1 MFGFFVALLAQISA
15 APARDSGE
23 VCQDTEVGRTILAA
37 EADNLPFAIPGLSGE
52 PTPFGPP
59 PILGPSFTGTVLPG
73 AVLPGA
79 LSPGVAGAGRA
90 EVLVRLREG
99 IPPREG
105 ARIVERLHARILR
118 TSRRG
123 DTLVI
128 RISRGMERAALAGLE
143 GEARVA
149 FVEPYRRVGFGP
161 LAAPPGASLDA
172 LQWAF
177 QNRGDR
183 PCFSR
188 GVDINLPGAWEITTG
203 REDVLIVVVDSGL
216 DLDHPDLRG
225 RLYPRGDE
233 DWNFTSSGSKLP
245 VDTTGHGTAVA
256 GLAAA
261 AAVNGV
267 GVTGVAPGCRLM
279 PLKIDGFDMVIS
291 FIDALEYA
299 VDFAVRHPE
308 LRLVV
313 NGSLKVPDTLA
324 IHDAVSRAHDA
335 GIVLCFS
342 AGNEGGAIDTPAIYP
357 QAIAVG
363 AIGPDGSRK
372 RRGGCGGGSWASA
385 HGPELDLVAPGV
397 QLVTTDLT
405 GPPGFSAGDYN
416 REFSGT
422 SGACPIVAGVAALM
436 LSANHRLT
444 PDRVLAILEASAV
457 DGDGDPAEDI
467 PGFDEFMGWGRVNAA
482 RAVAL
487 ASADWRPRA
496 GPDLNT
502 VFDFRSGRSILSV
515 LTAMFGGKTPGFTS
529 AREAGGGKNRPLIAG
544 TNQATTVDGR

>member
-15 APARDSGE
+15 GPARDSGE
-23 VCQDTEVGRTILAA
+23 VCQDLDGGRTILAA
-37 EADNLPFAIPGLSGE
+37 GADNLPSGFLGLPGLVV
-52 PTPFGPP
+52 PGPS
-59 PILGPSFTGTVLPG
+59 PILHAPLLATP
-73 AVLPGA
+73 
-79 LSPGVAGAGRA
+79 GAGRA

-99 IPPREG
+99 VPPPEG
-105 ARIVERLHARILR
+105 ARIADRLKARILR
-118 TSRRG
+118 TSRHG

-128 RISRGMERAALAGLE
+128 RLARGTERAAHAFLE
-143 GEARVA
+143 EDGRVA
-149 FVEPYRRVGFGP
+149 FAESYRRAGFGP
-161 LAAPPGASLDA
+161 LAAPPGDPLDA

-177 QNRGDR
+177 RNRGDR

-203 REDVLIVVVDSGL
+203 REDVLIVVVDSGI
-216 DLDHPDLRG
+216 DLEHPDLRG

-233 DWNFTSSGSKLP
+233 DWNFTWSGSKIP
-245 VDTTGHGTAVA
+245 ADSTGHGTAVA

-261 AAVNGV
+261 APGNGV
-267 GVTGVAPGCRLM
+267 GLTGVAPGCRLM
-279 PLKIDGFDMVIS
+279 PLKIDGFDMVMS
-291 FIDALEYA
+291 FIDALEYT
-299 VDFAVRHPE
+299 VNFAARHPE
-308 LRLVV
+308 LRLVL
-313 NGSLKVPDTLA
+313 NGSLKVPDSLA
-324 IHDAVSRAHDA
+324 VHDAVIRAHDA

-385 HGPELDLVAPGV
+385 HGPQLDLVAPGV

-416 REFSGT
+416 QEFSGT

-457 DGDGDPAEDI
+457 DGDGDPSEDL
-467 PGFDEFMGWGRVNAA
+467 PGFDEFMGWGRLNAA
-482 RAVAL
+482 QAVAL
-487 ASADWRPRA
+487 AAADWRPRG
-496 GPDLNT
+496 GPDQNMAI
-502 VFDFRSGRSILSV
+502 DFHDPRSILNVLSV
-515 LTAMFGGKTPGFTS
+515 VFGRKTPGFAS
-529 AREAGGGKNRPLIAG
+529 AHDLAGKTRPLIAG
-544 TNQATTVDGR
+544 TTQQSTADGR